1 MRGEAEQYCF
11 DIVKQYLD
19 KDVYFAMSFDDKEN
33 VKKAFDKATPNPKLS
48 EFPDFIFDKGFIEH
62 FQVTSSFENRKGS
75 TMERER
81 SGIERDYQRK
91 EQEVL
96 SNASDGQIEIHS
108 ISTDPY
114 WHESH
119 SYEKFIK
126 SFKNKFE
133 KHLKSLDKYDG
144 VKDYKIF
151 MIEYSDSTLRMSKK
165 VPEDLMFEVSY
176 GDLLVRENPTYRLSR
191 DSELLRYIYGMR
203 DKIDYVIFVNDGIL
217 GDTYVD
223 VINTKNALEIT
234 KLLYD
239 GYEFHCAMTG
249 SSKVGI
255 TVSVPSIEGD
265 NDQ

>member
-1 MRGEAEQYCF
+1 MRGETEQYCF
-11 DIVKQYLD
+11 DLVKQYLY
-19 KDVYFAMSFDDKEN
+19 KDVFFAMSIDDEEIIRD
-33 VKKAFDKATPNPKLS
+33 AFDKSAPNSQLS

-96 SNASDGQIEIHS
+96 SNASDGQVEIHS

-114 WHESH
+114 WHEPH

-126 SFKNKFE
+126 SFKSKFE

-151 MIEYSDSTLRMSKK
+151 MIEYSDSALRMSKK
-165 VPEDLMFEVSY
+165 VPENLMLEVSY
-176 GDLLVRENPTYRLSR
+176 GDLLIRENPTYRLSR
-191 DSELLRYIYGMR
+191 DSELLSYIYGMR
-203 DKIDYVIFVNDGIL
+203 NKIDYVIFVNDGIL
-217 GDTYVD
+217 GDVFVD
-223 VINTKNALEIT
+223 VINTKNVLEII

-249 SSKVGI
+249 SSKVGFA
-255 TVSVPSIEGD
+255 VSVPNIEGD
-265 NDQ
+265 ND